1 MRKVTGTVAVLV
13 GILVLSGCGTS
24 DPLPTL
30 PPTPSSTPVFASEEE
45 ALAAAEDAYAAYS
58 EVADA
63 VANSG
68 GSEPERLAPF
78 VTEEQLQNEL
88 ESAAFYQENEIHSVG
103 SPTVISFELQQYF
116 EAADGAE
123 VVAYVCLD
131 VSRVSVL
138 DADGHDVTP
147 LDRHAVVPLEV
158 AFVADR
164 TDRVL
169 ISSSELW
176 SGDSFC

>member
-1 MRKVTGTVAVLV
+1 
-13 GILVLSGCGTS
+13 
-24 DPLPTL
+24 L

-63 VANSG
+63 VASSG
-68 GSEPERLAPF
+68 GSDPERLSPF
-78 VTEEQLQNEL
+78 VTEDQLQNEI
-88 ESAAFYQENEIHSVG
+88 ESAAYYEQHQIRSVG
-103 SPTVISFELQQYF
+103 APAVVSFELQQYF
-116 EAADGAE
+116 ETVEGAE

-131 VSRVSVL
+131 VSGVIVL
-138 DADGHDVTP
+138 NSEGQDVTP
-147 LDRHAVVPLEV
+147 VDRQPIVPLEV
-158 AFVADR
+158 GFLAERA
-164 TDRVL
+164 DRVL